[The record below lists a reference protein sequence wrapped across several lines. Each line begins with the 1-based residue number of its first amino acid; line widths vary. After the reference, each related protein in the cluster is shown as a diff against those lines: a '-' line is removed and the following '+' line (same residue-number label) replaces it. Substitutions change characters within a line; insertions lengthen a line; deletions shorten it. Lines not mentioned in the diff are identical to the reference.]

1 MTRIEAP
8 DSIAPL
14 PVSSPHSLGPWR
26 LHDLLPSADATAID
40 RRLAEIDLDVTELEA
55 WRERLPRVES
65 TGDARGLADLLD
77 AYQRVAER
85 MSVVGGYASLRFAE
99 DTQSTAA
106 LTLRNRVQQVLTTA
120 ENRLLFLGLWWKG
133 LSDPDAERLL
143 GGLAALPAHEDRV
156 HFLRD
161 LRRLRPHT
169 LDESSEQ
176 LVNLKDADGIGGVL
190 TAYSILTNRLEFTLD
205 GKGLTRDG
213 LMSFVHSPD
222 AAQRAAAYAELYRVY
237 AHESTLLGQLY
248 VHRVRDWHNENIGL
262 RKYRSPIAV
271 RNVAN
276 DVPDQAV
283 EALLDVC
290 ADEVDIFRR
299 YFRWK
304 ARQLG
309 ASDGVLERSDLYA
322 PLASS
327 TREIPFAE
335 AAELVLGTFRE
346 FDPRLGAEA
355 EKVFAEGHLDSEVRK
370 GKKGGAFCATI
381 TPRLTPWVLVNYT
394 GRVRDVAT
402 LAHEL
407 GHAVHSLLARDH
419 DLFTQHPCLPLA
431 ETASVFGEILVT
443 DRLLAEEKNPA
454 ARRDLLAAAL
464 DDMYATV
471 LRQAWFTRFEGW
483 AHRAVME
490 GRSTDEL
497 SQHYLDDLRA
507 QFGDAVR
514 VPDEFRHEWIAIPHL
529 FQTPFY
535 CYAYSFGQL
544 LVLSLYRR
552 YQEEGERF
560 KPGYLRLLSQGGAAR
575 PLDVLAEAGV
585 DPRDR
590 SFWRGGFD
598 VVRGLVGDLEAL

>member
-1 MTRIEAP
+1 MARIEEPANLETP
-8 DSIAPL
+8 T
-14 PVSSPHSLGPWR
+14 HRLGAWD
-26 LHDLLPSADATAID
+26 LADLLPSSEPAVVEE
-40 RRLAEIDLDVTELEA
+40 RLREIDAAVAVLEG
-55 WRERLPRVES
+55 WRERLPEL
-65 TGDARGLADLLD
+65 DAKKLAELLD
-77 AYQRVAER
+77 LYEKVAEQI
-85 MSVVGGYASLRFAE
+85 SVLGGYASLRFAE
-99 DTQSTAA
+99 DTQATAA
-106 LTLRNRVQQVLTTA
+106 LTLRNRVQQALTGA
-120 ENRLLFLGLWWKG
+120 ENRLLFLGLWWKA
-133 LSDPDAERLL
+133 LDDTEAERLL
-143 GGLAALPAHEDRV
+143 AGLLGAPDRV

-169 LDESSEQ
+169 LEETSEQ
-176 LVNLKDADGIGGVL
+176 LINLKDADGIGGVL

-205 GKGLTRDG
+205 GQTLSRDA
-213 LMSFVHSPD
+213 LMSHVHSP
-222 AAQRAAAYAELYRVY
+222 QPEERAGAYRELYRVY
-237 AHESTLLGQLY
+237 GHEATLLGQLY
-248 VHRVRDWHNENIGL
+248 GHRVRDWHNENLGL

-276 DVPDQAV
+276 DIPDQAV

-290 ADEVDIFRR
+290 EEETAVFQR

-309 ASDGVLERSDLYA
+309 HAGGVLDRADLYA

-335 AAELVLGTFRE
+335 AASLVLDTFCS
-346 FDPRLGAEA
+346 FDPLLGEAA
-355 EKVFAEGHLDSEVRK
+355 EKVFTEGHLDSELRK
-370 GKKGGAFCATI
+370 GKKGGAFCATL

-407 GHAVHSLLARDH
+407 GHAVHSLLANRH

-443 DRLLAEEKNPA
+443 DRLLAAESNPA

-471 LRQAWFTRFEGW
+471 LRQAWFTRFERW
-483 AHRAVME
+483 AHQAILE
-490 GRSTDEL
+490 GKSTEEL
-497 SQHYLDDLRA
+497 ADRYLEDLRV
-507 QFGDAVR
+507 QFGDSVA
-514 VPDEFRHEWIAIPHL
+514 VPDEFRYEWIAIPHL

-544 LVLSLYRR
+544 LVLALYRR
-552 YQEEGERF
+552 FQEEGERF
-560 KPGYLRLLSQGGAAR
+560 KPGYLRLLAQGGAGR
-575 PLDVLAEAGV
+575 PLDILAEVGV

-590 SFWRGGFD
+590 SFWRGGFG
-598 VVRGLVGDLEAL
+598 VVRGLVADLEAL

>member
-1 MTRIEAP
+1 MTRIETPPDLEAP
-8 DSIAPL
+8 TYG
-14 PVSSPHSLGPWR
+14 LGAWT
-26 LHDLLPSADATAID
+26 LADLLASSDSSEVDERLRAID
-40 RRLAEIDLDVTELEA
+40 ADVLALEG
-55 WRERLPRVES
+55 WRERLPRL
-65 TGDARGLADLLD
+65 DAKGLAELLEQYER
-77 AYQRVAER
+77 AAER
-85 MSVVGGYASLRFAE
+85 MSILGGYASLRFSE
-99 DTQSTAA
+99 DTQSTIA
-106 LTLRNRVQQVLTTA
+106 LTLRNRVQQALTGA

-133 LSDPDAERLL
+133 LDDTEAERLL
-143 GGLAALPAHEDRV
+143 AGLVDIGAGSDRL

-169 LDESSEQ
+169 LEESSEQ
-176 LVNLKDADGIGGVL
+176 LINLKDADGIGGVL
-190 TAYSILTNRLEFTLD
+190 TAYSILTNRLEFALD
-205 GKGLTRDG
+205 GRTLSRDE
-213 LMSFVHSPD
+213 LMSFAHSPK
-222 AAQRAAAYAELYRVY
+222 AEERAGAYRELYRVY
-237 AHESTLLGQLY
+237 GKEATLLGQLY
-248 VHRVRDWHNENIGL
+248 VHRVRDWHNENLGL

-271 RNVAN
+271 RNVGN

-290 ADEVDIFRR
+290 AEEAGIFHR

-309 ASDGVLERSDLYA
+309 SSSGVLERSDLYA
-322 PLASS
+322 PLAAS
-327 TREIPFAE
+327 TRQIPFDE
-335 AAELVLGTFRE
+335 AAALVLDTFRS
-346 FDPRLGAEA
+346 FHPRLGEEA
-355 EKVFAEGHLDSEVRK
+355 EKVFAQGHLDSELRK

-471 LRQAWFTRFEGW
+471 LRQAWFTRFERW
-483 AHRAVME
+483 AHEAVMA
-490 GRSTDEL
+490 GKSTDEL
-497 SQHYLDDLRA
+497 SDHYLEDLKA
-507 QFGDAVR
+507 QFGDSVA
-514 VPDEFRHEWIAIPHL
+514 VPDEFRFEWTAIPHL

-552 YQEEGERF
+552 FQEEGERF
-560 KPGYLRLLSQGGAAR
+560 KPGYLRLLGQGGAAR
-575 PLDVLAEAGV
+575 PLDVLAEVGV

-590 SFWRGGFD
+590 SFWRGGFG
-598 VVRGLVGDLEAL
+598 VVRELVEELESL